1 MGQTDALSCNQAYV
15 ECLSMITEQSIT
27 LHDHEVGDVHL
38 PGICH
43 DANQYGQGLMPSF
56 IRILFAGCLLL
67 Q

>member
-1 MGQTDALSCNQAYV
+1 
-15 ECLSMITEQSIT
+15 MITEQSIT

-56 IRILFAGCLLL
+56 IRIMFAGCLLL